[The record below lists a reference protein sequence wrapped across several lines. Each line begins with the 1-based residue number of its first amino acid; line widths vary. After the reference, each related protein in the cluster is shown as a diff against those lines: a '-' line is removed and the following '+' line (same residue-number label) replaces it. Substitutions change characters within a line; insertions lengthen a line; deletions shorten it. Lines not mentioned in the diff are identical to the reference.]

1 MTYVGTE
8 GNVWCS
14 SSYYAGNH
22 NAGYLFF
29 RAGDVRPLN
38 GTNRA
43 YGFAVRCVQHLRA
56 VFYLFQRPKQKKSG
70 GGTTLQN
77 IA

>member
-43 YGFAVRCVQHLRA
+43 YGFAVRCRQHLALIPIGRCRR
-56 VFYLFQRPKQKKSG
+56 VMG
-70 GGTTLQN
+70 GRWRW
-77 IA
+77 